1 MSPAENI
8 VGIDLGTSFSAIAR
22 LQDSGKP
29 EIVPNSEGEQ
39 TTPSVLLFE
48 DNCIIVGRE
57 ARRSLSAEPDR
68 VVRYVKR
75 EMGNPRFGWSWSNRW
90 LNATTLSALV
100 LKKLKTE
107 AEERI
112 GPVGRAVITVP
123 AYFDD
128 GRRKATED
136 AGHIAGLD
144 VIDIFN
150 EPSAAALA
158 YGFGR
163 SGLEETALVYDLGGG
178 TFDVSLVRIEG
189 DEIRVLATDGD
200 MLLGGADWDERLAS
214 HVASEFRKG
223 TGEDPMMDSG
233 SRQDL
238 FDRVEEAKRTLS
250 KRDHAKVICHHAGKG
265 ISVEVTR
272 KDFEAMTEELLEKTE
287 VTTQLV
293 LEEAGRKWAEVDRV
307 LLVGGATRMPMVR
320 DMLFRISKKDPDASL
335 AADLVV
341 AQGAAIWA
349 GIKTGAE
356 FLGGEGA
363 GAKRVQNVNSHSLGV
378 AARNPKTDELANMI
392 VIKKNSPLP
401 WESSRVL
408 FTKEAGQTK
417 FKIDVLEGES
427 SDPSACIS
435 VGTCRVTGLPPNLP
449 KKSPIEIMYEYDGSG
464 RIGVTAKEMK
474 GGGEARAEIVR
485 TSGMSADEVE
495 AEMRYLED
503 VAVE

>member
-1 MSPAENI
+1 MSQAGNI

-22 LQDSGKP
+22 LDESGKP
-29 EIVPNSEGEQ
+29 EIIANSEGEQ

-57 ARRSLSAEPDR
+57 ARRALSAEPDR

-75 EMGNPRFGWSWSNRW
+75 EMGNPRFGWSWGKRW

-112 GPVGRAVITVP
+112 GPIQKAVITVP

-128 GRRKATED
+128 GRRKVTED
-136 AGHIAGLD
+136 AGHIAGLE

-163 SGLEETALVYDLGGG
+163 SDLEETALVYDLGGG

-200 MLLGGADWDERLAS
+200 MLLGGADWDDRLAN
-214 HVASEFRKG
+214 HVAAEFRRES
-223 TGEDPMMDSG
+223 GEDPMMDSG

-250 KRDHAKVICHHAGKG
+250 KRDKAKVICHHAGKG
-265 ISVEVTR
+265 ISVDVTR
-272 KDFEAMTEELLEKTE
+272 REFEAMTEELLEKTE

-293 LEEAGRKWAEVDRV
+293 LEAAARAWKEVDRV

-320 DMLFRISKKDPDASL
+320 EMLHRISGKEPDASL

-356 FLGGEGA
+356 VLA
-363 GAKRVQNVNSHSLGV
+363 GDAAGSRRVRNVNSHSLGV

-392 VIKKNSPLP
+392 LIEKNSPLP

-408 FTKEAGQTK
+408 YTKQAGQTK

-427 SDPSACIS
+427 TDPSACIS
-435 VGTCRVTGLPPNLP
+435 VGTCRVTGLPPNLAR
-449 KKSPIEIMYEYDGSG
+449 KSPIEITYEYDGSG
-464 RIGVTAKEMK
+464 RIRVTAREMK
-474 GGGEARAEIVR
+474 GGGEAKAEIVR
-485 TSGMSADEVE
+485 TSGMTPDEVE
-495 AEMRYLED
+495 TEMRYLEGI
-503 VAVE
+503 EME